1 MPGDVDMEA
10 AVLALEAVRLALD
23 SESQKNGRSKVIVV
37 LQRPS
42 MWLPDPRALR
52 LTRRLAVI
60 GAAAA
65 TIAGCF
71 HPMYGDAKLTASPN
85 VAANMATVD
94 VNQIAAPN
102 GTPLSRIAVGVRDK
116 LLFGLTGGSAAA
128 PPVYRLNI
136 QIGGSSESLLVDINS
151 GRPDTQDYA
160 LNATYTLME
169 VKTGAP
175 VLHAQTFA
183 RVSYDIPGQA
193 QRFARDRGLRDAEDR
208 AAQQIADNI
217 KARLASFFVAGT

>member
-1 MPGDVDMEA
+1 
-10 AVLALEAVRLALD
+10 
-23 SESQKNGRSKVIVV
+23 
-37 LQRPS
+37 
-42 MWLPDPRALR
+42 MWSPDPRALR
-52 LTRRLAVI
+52 AVLPLALRLAVI

-65 TIAGCF
+65 TVAGCF
-71 HPMYGDAKLTASPN
+71 QPMYGDAKLTTSPS
-85 VAANMATVD
+85 VAANMSAVD

-102 GTPLSRIAVGVRDK
+102 GTPLSRIAVSVRDR

-136 QIGGSSESLLVDINS
+136 QISGSSESLIVDINS

-160 LNATYTLME
+160 LNASYTLIE
-169 VKTGAP
+169 VKTGQP
-175 VLHAQTFA
+175 VLRSQTFA

-208 AAQQIADNI
+208 ASQQIADNI

>member
-1 MPGDVDMEA
+1 
-10 AVLALEAVRLALD
+10 
-23 SESQKNGRSKVIVV
+23 
-37 LQRPS
+37 
-42 MWLPDPRALR
+42 MWSPDPRALR
-52 LTRRLAVI
+52 RVLPLALRLAVV

-65 TIAGCF
+65 TVAGCF
-71 HPMYGDAKLTASPN
+71 QPMYGDTKLTLTPS
-85 VAANMATVD
+85 VAANMAAVD
-94 VNQIAAPN
+94 VTQIAAPN
-102 GTPLSRIAVGVRDK
+102 GTPLSRIAVDVRNR

-136 QIGGSSESLLVDINS
+136 VINGSSESLIVDINS

-160 LNATYTLME
+160 LNASYTLTE
-169 VKTGAP
+169 VKTGRP

-208 AAQQIADNI
+208 ASQQIADNV

>member
-1 MPGDVDMEA
+1 
-10 AVLALEAVRLALD
+10 
-23 SESQKNGRSKVIVV
+23 
-37 LQRPS
+37 
-42 MWLPDPRALR
+42 MWSPDPRAFRQAILFMR
-52 LTRRLAVI
+52 TSTLRLAVI
-60 GAAAA
+60 GGAAAML
-65 TIAGCF
+65 AGCF
-71 HPMYGDAKLTASPN
+71 QPMYGDAKLTTSPS
-85 VAANMATVD
+85 VAANMSAVD

-102 GTPLSRIAVGVRDK
+102 GTPLSRIAVSVRDK

-136 QIGGSSESLLVDINS
+136 QINGSSESLIVDINS

-160 LNATYTLME
+160 LNASYSLIE
-169 VKTGAP
+169 VKSGRP
-175 VLHAQTFA
+175 VLSSKTFA

>member
-1 MPGDVDMEA
+1 MWSRDPRVFRE
-10 AVLALEAVRLALD
+10 VLPLAL
-23 SESQKNGRSKVIVV
+23 
-37 LQRPS
+37 
-42 MWLPDPRALR
+42 
-52 LTRRLAVI
+52 RLAVI

-65 TIAGCF
+65 TVSGCF
-71 HPMYGDAKLTASPN
+71 QPMYGDAKLTTSPS
-85 VAANMATVD
+85 VAANMAAVD

-102 GTPLSRIAVGVRDK
+102 GTPLSRIAVGVRNR
-116 LLFGLTGGSAAA
+116 LLFGLTGGGAAA

-136 QIGGSSESLLVDINS
+136 QINGSSESLIVDINS

-160 LNATYTLME
+160 LNASYTLLE
-169 VKTGAP
+169 VKTGKP
-175 VLHAQTFA
+175 VLTSQTFA

>member
-1 MPGDVDMEA
+1 M
-10 AVLALEAVRLALD
+10 LALEAVRLALD
-23 SESQKNGRSKVIVV
+23 SEPRRMAEAKVIVV

-65 TIAGCF
+65 TVAGCF

-94 VNQIAAPN
+94 INQIAAPN

-116 LLFGLTGGSAAA
+116 LLFGLTGGSRGRSAGVS
-128 PPVYRLNI
+128 PQHPDRRI
-136 QIGGSSESLLVDINS
+136 KQI
-151 GRPDTQDYA
+151 P
-160 LNATYTLME
+160 
-169 VKTGAP
+169 
-175 VLHAQTFA
+175 A
-183 RVSYDIPGQA
+183 R
-193 QRFARDRGLRDAEDR
+193 
-208 AAQQIADNI
+208 
-217 KARLASFFVAGT
+217 

>member
-1 MPGDVDMEA
+1 
-10 AVLALEAVRLALD
+10 
-23 SESQKNGRSKVIVV
+23 
-37 LQRPS
+37 
-42 MWLPDPRALR
+42 MWSPDPRALSR
-52 LTRRLAVI
+52 VLPLALRLAVI

-65 TIAGCF
+65 TVAGCF
-71 HPMYGDAKLTASPN
+71 QPMYGDAKLTLTPS
-85 VAANMATVD
+85 VAANMAAVD
-94 VNQIAAPN
+94 VTQIVAPN
-102 GTPLSRIAVGVRDK
+102 GTPLSRIAVDVRNR

-136 QIGGSSESLLVDINS
+136 LISGSSESLIVDINS

-160 LNATYTLME
+160 LNASYTLTE
-169 VKTGAP
+169 VKTGRP

-208 AAQQIADNI
+208 ASQQIADNV

>member
-1 MPGDVDMEA
+1 
-10 AVLALEAVRLALD
+10 
-23 SESQKNGRSKVIVV
+23 
-37 LQRPS
+37 
-42 MWLPDPRALR
+42 MWSPDPRVLRRAMQVVRASAL
-52 LTRRLAVI
+52 RLAVI
-60 GAAAA
+60 GGAAA
-65 TIAGCF
+65 TLAGCF
-71 HPMYGDAKLTASPN
+71 QPMYGDAKLTASPS
-85 VAANMATVD
+85 VAANMSAVD

-102 GTPLSRIAVGVRDK
+102 GTPLSRIAVSVRDR

-136 QIGGSSESLLVDINS
+136 QINGSSESLIVDINS

-160 LNATYTLME
+160 LNASYSLIE
-169 VKTGAP
+169 VKTGRP
-175 VLHAQTFA
+175 VLSSQTFA

>member
-1 MPGDVDMEA
+1 
-10 AVLALEAVRLALD
+10 
-23 SESQKNGRSKVIVV
+23 
-37 LQRPS
+37 
-42 MWLPDPRALR
+42 MWSPDPRALR
-52 LTRRLAVI
+52 RVLPLALRLAII

-65 TIAGCF
+65 TVAGCF
-71 HPMYGDAKLTASPN
+71 QPMYGDAKLTLTPS
-85 VAANMATVD
+85 VAANMAAVD

-102 GTPLSRIAVGVRDK
+102 GTPLSRIAVDVRSR

-136 QIGGSSESLLVDINS
+136 TINGSSESLIVDINS

-160 LNATYTLME
+160 LNASYTLTE
-169 VKTGAP
+169 VKSGMP
-175 VLHAQTFA
+175 VLRAQTFA

-208 AAQQIADNI
+208 ASQQIADNI
-217 KARLASFFVAGT
+217 RSRLASFFVAGT

>member
-1 MPGDVDMEA
+1 
-10 AVLALEAVRLALD
+10 
-23 SESQKNGRSKVIVV
+23 
-37 LQRPS
+37 
-42 MWLPDPRALR
+42 MWLPDPRAFRLTLPLALR
-52 LTRRLAVI
+52 LSVI

-65 TIAGCF
+65 TVAGCF
-71 HPMYGDAKLTASPN
+71 QPMYGDSKLTLTPS
-85 VAANMATVD
+85 VAANMAAVD
-94 VNQIAAPN
+94 VTQIAAPN
-102 GTPLSRIAVGVRDK
+102 GTPLSRIAVTVRDR

-136 QIGGSSESLLVDINS
+136 TIGGSSESLIVDINS

-160 LNATYTLME
+160 LNASYSLTE
-169 VKTGAP
+169 VKSGRM

-208 AAQQIADNI
+208 ASQQIADNI